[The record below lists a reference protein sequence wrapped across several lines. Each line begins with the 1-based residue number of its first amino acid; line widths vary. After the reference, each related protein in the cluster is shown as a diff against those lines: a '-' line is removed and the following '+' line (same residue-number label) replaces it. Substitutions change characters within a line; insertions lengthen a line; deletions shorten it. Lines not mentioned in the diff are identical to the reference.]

1 MPRENVEIARKAL
14 EAFNRRDRDAWLPLM
29 DPEVEWRSPPEW
41 PESGTVRGREAVWD
55 FMVSID
61 DAWEQENFEMV
72 AVIDAGD
79 TLVARYQRAVRG
91 KASGIADEFDYWWVG
106 TFRGGR
112 VLSHEWFA
120 TRDAALE
127 AAGLSE

>member
-1 MPRENVEIARKAL
+1 MSQENVEIARTAT
-14 EAFNRRDRDAWLPLM
+14 EAFNRSDRDAWLRLM
-29 DPEVEWRSPPEW
+29 DPEVEWRSPAEW

-72 AVIDAGD
+72 DVIDAGD
-79 TLVARYQRAVRG
+79 SLVARYQRAVRG
-91 KASGIADEFDYWWVG
+91 KASEIADEFDYWWVG
-106 TFRGGR
+106 TFHGGR

-120 TRDAALE
+120 TRDTALE
-127 AAGLSE
+127 AAGL